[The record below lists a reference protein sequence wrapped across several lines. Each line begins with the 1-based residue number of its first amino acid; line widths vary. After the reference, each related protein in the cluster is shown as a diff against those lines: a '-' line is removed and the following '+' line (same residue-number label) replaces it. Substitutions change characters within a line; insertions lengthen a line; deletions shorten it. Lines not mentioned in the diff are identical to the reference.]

1 MKTIF
6 FKKIL
11 SRFVVE
17 NRQNVYMKLVIST
30 SQILME
36 YIQYYVF
43 QMSGVYHLTLLN
55 KNYS

>member
-1 MKTIF
+1 
-6 FKKIL
+6 
-11 SRFVVE
+11 VVE

-30 SQILME
+30 SQILIE

-43 QMSGVYHLTLLN
+43 QMSGVNHSTLLN